1 MLMMVYHN
9 IQYLHISV
17 HIAYSFSIAH
27 SKLRSVYIRYT
38 IYACKVLTTA
48 LALSLTHT
56 QYAAEQQCV
65 ILARARYSTTT
76 VGHIVL

>member
-1 MLMMVYHN
+1 MAIYIHSQLR
-9 IQYLHISV
+9 IQSCAV
-17 HIAYSFSIAH
+17 Q
-27 SKLRSVYIRYT
+27 
-38 IYACKVLTTA
+38 YACKVLTIA

-65 ILARARYSTTT
+65 ILARSRYSTTT